1 MRGKLD
7 VHAEMCAR
15 CRSFV
20 SRPGPRD
27 APLKCCIIRTRMR
40 GVRNFDQYALH
51 VDGPSGKFLLA
62 ARR

>member
-1 MRGKLD
+1 MRR
-7 VHAEMCAR
+7 AR
-15 CRSFV
+15 GACRSFV